1 MVLRFA
7 VILGLLAMLSAGC
20 IARTGPRGLASD
32 DSAEK
37 IPALKRAGETRDAAL
52 APQIV
57 KELSND
63 DPAVRFYAIGALER
77 ISGGETYDYRFYD
90 SPEDQQPAIDRWK
103 QWLAEHKQK
112 PKQK

>member
-1 MVLRFA
+1 
-7 VILGLLAMLSAGC
+7 
-20 IARTGPRGLASD
+20 
-32 DSAEK
+32 
-37 IPALKRAGETRDAAL
+37 L

-63 DPAVRFYAIGALER
+63 DPAVRFYAIQALER